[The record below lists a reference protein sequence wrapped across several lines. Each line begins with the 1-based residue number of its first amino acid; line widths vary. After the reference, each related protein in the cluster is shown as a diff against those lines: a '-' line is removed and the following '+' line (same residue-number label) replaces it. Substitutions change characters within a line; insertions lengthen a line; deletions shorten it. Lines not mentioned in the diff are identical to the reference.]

1 MDMER
6 AASGRTLVKRCGWRG
21 AVSTRTQAYK
31 ALQLKKG
38 CWTCDEAFVVDAFVV
53 DAFVVDAYEAIS
65 GSIFASRNMELANTF
80 HSLDEMKCSRCKEKK
95 KEDEPSYCWQLG
107 SSDGALQDESN
118 GKTLALE
125 MFHKLRELE
134 IKRRAHFP
142 SPSITFGSKLSVMLA
157 QRNLRD
163 IHAIPM
169 LPVRKEHVWKKQLP
183 RSTRRR
189 S

>member
-1 MDMER
+1 MKPLLWMPLLWMPLLWMPTKPFR
-6 AASGRTLVKRCGWRG
+6 AVFS
-21 AVSTRTQAYK
+21 
-31 ALQLKKG
+31 LQG
-38 CWTCDEAFVVDAFVV
+38 TW
-53 DAFVVDAYEAIS
+53 
-65 GSIFASRNMELANTF
+65 
-80 HSLDEMKCSRCKEKK
+80 SLLIHFILWKK